1 MPGERIEKDRER
13 RFEEKEREGATG
25 GSQARVFG
33 GLRVGFGGV
42 EVSWRVRDGDG
53 GQLEGRHLS
62 LLSLGVSCGGGGGGA
77 TANIV

>member
-1 MPGERIEKDRER
+1 MRRKGKPGSGVWGA
-13 RFEEKEREGATG
+13 EGGVGGGGG
-25 GSQARVFG
+25 GSG
-33 GLRVGFGGV
+33 GWGGGGGGGGGV

-62 LLSLGVSCGGGGGGA
+62 LWSLGVSSGGGGGGA